1 MEEKT
6 IAKQSKPVSKKA
18 AATAAPVAAKLHKG
32 KKAKAPHVDATFAVV
47 RVRGVRGVRWR
58 TRAVIERLRLTRR
71 NHCMLIKNT
80 ESAKGMLK
88 LCKDYLTWG
97 EATAETIAA
106 LEKKGKA
113 PFALHPPVGGM
124 EPIKKGYPVGA
135 LGYRGS
141 AINELVKKMI

>member
-1 MEEKT
+1 MDGQKPKTEK
-6 IAKQSKPVSKKA
+6 KQAAPAAQDAGKPV
-18 AATAAPVAAKLHKG
+18 ATRKG
-32 KKAKAPHVDATFAVV
+32 KKEKAPHVEAIFAVI

-80 ESAKGMLK
+80 DSAKGMLK
-88 LCKDYLTWG
+88 LGKDYLTWG
-97 EATAETIAA
+97 EASAETIAA

-113 PFALHPPVGGM
+113 PYALHPPIGGM

-141 AINELVKKMI
+141 AINELIKKMI